1 MAALSAIAR
10 RRFAAGRTRD
20 LCFAAFFFIYAW
32 GQTAAY
38 RSTYPTMQDRLDFA
52 KTFGDNK
59 SVRLF
64 YGEPHDLLTAGGY
77 AAWRVAGVLAIF
89 AAAWG
94 VLAAVRSMRAE
105 EDSGHEELVLAQ
117 PVGRRISF
125 AASISAG
132 VAGAAILWAAVWLG
146 LVVADLPAGESAL
159 FALGLASVG
168 LVSLGVGA
176 VVSQLAATRRLA
188 LELGAGVLG
197 LAFVMRVVA
206 DTASSMDWL
215 RWLTPLGWA
224 EELRPFAGSRPAVLL
239 LLLGSAAVLIVA
251 ARWIAMRRDVG
262 VGFIQTSDTKETDP
276 TLLTSPTAQALRD
289 ERGRLAAWLIAGGFF
304 AVIIGLLADSVSST
318 NVSESLNQQLQKLG
332 VSSVT
337 TASGYIAFSFLI
349 FILMVSLF
357 TASQIAAARHEEA
370 DQRLETLLAQPVGRG
385 RWLAGRLALAVSGAV
400 LLSLVIGLLTWAGAA
415 AVGADISIA
424 DMLGA
429 GANCLPIALLFLGL
443 GALAFALVPRATSGV
458 TYGLV
463 LAAFVWQL
471 FGSLLDLPDWTVK
484 LTPFHHVALVPA
496 ESFKGVAAIVMLA
509 IAALAMLAS
518 IRLFERRDLTGA

>member
-1 MAALSAIAR
+1 MAAFSAIAL
-10 RRFAAGRTRD
+10 RRFAAGRVRD
-20 LCFAAFFFIYAW
+20 LCFAAFFFVYAW
-32 GQTAAY
+32 GQTSAY
-38 RSTYPTMQDRLDFA
+38 RSTYPTLQDRLDFA
-52 KTFGDNK
+52 HSFGDNK

-64 YGEPHDLLTAGGY
+64 YGVPHDLLTAGGY

-94 VLAAVRSMRAE
+94 VLAAVRFMRAE

-125 AASISAG
+125 AASIAAG
-132 VAGAAILWAAVWLG
+132 VAGAAILWLAVWLG
-146 LVVADLPAGESAL
+146 LIVAKLPAGESAL

-197 LAFVMRVVA
+197 LAFVLRVIA
-206 DTASSMDWL
+206 DTANSLDWV
-215 RWLTPLGWA
+215 RWLTPLGWP

-239 LLLGSAAVLIVA
+239 LLLGAAALLIVA
-251 ARWIAMRRDVG
+251 ARWIAVRRDVG
-262 VGFIQTSDTKETDP
+262 VGFVQASDTKEADT
-276 TLLTSPTAQALRD
+276 TLLSSPTAQALRD

-304 AVIIGLLADSVSST
+304 AVVIGVLADSVSSA
-318 NVSESLNQQLQKLG
+318 NVSESLNQQFQKLG
-332 VSSVT
+332 VSSAT
-337 TASGYIAFSFLI
+337 TAAGYIGISFLI

-357 TASQIAAARHEEA
+357 AASQIGAARHEEA
-370 DQRLETLLAQPVGRG
+370 DERLETLLAQPVGRG
-385 RWLAGRLALAVSGAV
+385 RWLAGRLALGVSGAV
-400 LLSLVIGLLTWAGAA
+400 LLSLVIGFLTWAGAA
-415 AVGADISIA
+415 AVGADVSLG

-443 GALAFALVPRATSGV
+443 GALAFSLVPRATSGI

-463 LAAFVWQL
+463 LAAFVWEL
-471 FGSLLDLPDWTVK
+471 FGSLLDLPSWTVD
-484 LTPFHHVALVPA
+484 LTPFHQVALVPA
-496 ESFKGVAAIVMLA
+496 ESFKAVAAIVMIA
-509 IAALAMLAS
+509 IAGVAMLAS
-518 IRLFERRDLTGA
+518 VRLFERRDLTGS

>member
-1 MAALSAIAR
+1 MVALSAIAR
-10 RRFAAGRTRD
+10 RRFAAGRVRD
-20 LCFAAFFFIYAW
+20 LCFAAFFFVYAW
-32 GQTAAY
+32 GQTSAY
-38 RSTYPTMQDRLDFA
+38 GSTYLTMQDRLDFA
-52 KTFGDNK
+52 NAFGDDK

-64 YGEPHDLLTAGGY
+64 YGVPHDLLTAGGY

-105 EDSGHEELVLAQ
+105 EDSGHEELVLSQ

-125 AASISAG
+125 AASILAG

-146 LVVADLPAGESAL
+146 LVAAGLAVGESAL
-159 FALGLASVG
+159 LALGLASLG

-197 LAFVMRVVA
+197 LAFVLRVVA
-206 DTASSMDWL
+206 DTASSLDWV

-224 EELRPFAGSRPAVLL
+224 EELRPFSGSRPAVLL
-239 LLLGSAAVLIVA
+239 LLLGAAAVLIGA

-262 VGFIQTSDTKETDP
+262 VGFVQAPDTKEPDP
-276 TLLTSPTAQALRD
+276 TLLSSPTAQALRD
-289 ERGRLAAWLIAGGFF
+289 ERGRLVAWLIAGGFF
-304 AVIIGLLADSVSST
+304 AVVIGLLADSVSST
-318 NVSESLNQQLQKLG
+318 SVSESLNQQLEKLG

-337 TASGYIAFSFLI
+337 TATGYIAFSFLI

-385 RWLAGRLALAVSGAV
+385 RWLAGRLAIAVWGAA
-400 LLSLVIGLLTWAGAA
+400 LLSLVIGFLTWAGAA
-415 AVGADISIA
+415 SVGADISLG

-429 GANCLPIALLFLGL
+429 GANCLPIAFLFLGL
-443 GALAFALVPRATSGV
+443 GALAFALVPRATSGIA
-458 TYGLV
+458 YGLV
-463 LAAFVWQL
+463 LAAFVWEL
-471 FGSLLDLPDWTVK
+471 FGSLLDLPSWTVD
-484 LTPFHHVALVPA
+484 LTPFHQVALVPA
-496 ESFKGVAAIVMLA
+496 ESFKVVAAAVMVVLAA
-509 IAALAMLAS
+509 IAMLVS
-518 IRLFERRDLTGA
+518 VRLFERRDLTGS

>member
-1 MAALSAIAR
+1 VAALSQLAR
-10 RRFAAGRTRD
+10 RRFAAGRVRD

-32 GQTAAY
+32 GQTSAY

-52 KTFGDNK
+52 RTFGDNK

-64 YGEPHDLLTAGGY
+64 YGVPHDLLSAGGY

-117 PVGRRISF
+117 PIGRRISF
-125 AASISAG
+125 AASIAAG
-132 VAGAAILWAAVWLG
+132 VAGAAILWVAVWLG
-146 LVVADLPAGESAL
+146 LVAAKLPAGESAL

-197 LAFVMRVVA
+197 FAFVLRVIA
-206 DTASSMDWL
+206 DTASSLDWV

-239 LLLGSAAVLIVA
+239 LLLGAAAVLIAA

-262 VGFIQTSDTKETDP
+262 VGFIQASDTKEPDP
-276 TLLTSPTAQALRD
+276 TLLSSPTGQALRD

-304 AVIIGLLADSVSST
+304 AVVIGVLADSVSST
-318 NVSESLNQQLQKLG
+318 NVSEGLNQQLQKLG

-337 TASGYIAFSFLI
+337 SASGYIAFSFLI

-357 TASQIAAARHEEA
+357 AASQIAAARHEEA

-385 RWLAGRLALAVSGAV
+385 HWLAGRLALAVSGAV
-400 LLSLVIGLLTWAGAA
+400 LLSLVVALLTWAGAV
-415 AVGADISIA
+415 AVGADLSLG

-443 GALAFALVPRATSGV
+443 GALAFSIVPRATSGIA
-458 TYGLV
+458 YGLV
-463 LAAFVWQL
+463 LAAFVWEL
-471 FGSLLDLPDWTVK
+471 FGSLLDLPSWTVD
-484 LTPFHHVALVPA
+484 LTPFHQVALVPA
-496 ESFKGVAAIVMLA
+496 EPFKAVAAIVMVV
-509 IAALAMLAS
+509 IAAFAMLAS
-518 IRLFERRDLTGA
+518 VRLFERRDLTGS

>member
-1 MAALSAIAR
+1 MAALSQLAR
-10 RRFAAGRTRD
+10 RRFAAGRVRD
-20 LCFAAFFFIYAW
+20 LCFAAFFFIYTW
-32 GQTAAY
+32 GQTSAY

-52 KTFGDNK
+52 RTFGDNK

-64 YGEPHDLLTAGGY
+64 YGVPHDLLSAGGY

-117 PVGRRISF
+117 PIGRRISF
-125 AASISAG
+125 AASIAAG

-146 LVVADLPAGESAL
+146 LVVAKLPAGESAL
-159 FALGLASVG
+159 FALGLAAVG
-168 LVSLGVGA
+168 LVSLGVGT

-197 LAFVMRVVA
+197 FAFVLRVIA
-206 DTASSMDWL
+206 DTANSLDWV

-224 EELRPFAGSRPAVLL
+224 EEFRPFAGSRPAVLL
-239 LLLGSAAVLIVA
+239 LLLGAAAVLIAA
-251 ARWIAMRRDVG
+251 ARWIALRRDVG
-262 VGFIQTSDTKETDP
+262 VGFIQASDTKEPDP
-276 TLLTSPTAQALRD
+276 TLLSSPTAQALRD

-304 AVIIGLLADSVSST
+304 AVVIGVLADSVSST
-318 NVSESLNQQLQKLG
+318 NVSEGLNQQLQKLG

-337 TASGYIAFSFLI
+337 SASGYIAFSFLI

-385 RWLAGRLALAVSGAV
+385 HWLAGRLALAVSGAV
-400 LLSLVIGLLTWAGAA
+400 LLSLVIGLLTWAGAV
-415 AVGADISIA
+415 AVGAGLSLG

-443 GALAFALVPRATSGV
+443 GALAFSLAPRATSGIA
-458 TYGLV
+458 YGLV
-463 LAAFVWQL
+463 LAAFVWEL
-471 FGSLLDLPDWTVK
+471 FGSLLDLPSWTVD
-484 LTPFHHVALVPA
+484 LTPFHQVALVPA
-496 ESFKGVAAIVMLA
+496 ESFKAGAAIVMVV
-509 IAALAMLAS
+509 IAVLAMIAS
-518 IRLFERRDLTGA
+518 VRLFERRDLTGA

>member
-1 MAALSAIAR
+1 MAALSQIAR

-20 LCFAAFFFIYAW
+20 LCFAAFFFVYAW
-32 GQTAAY
+32 GQTSAY
-38 RSTYPTMQDRLDFA
+38 RSTYPTMQDRLNFA
-52 KTFGDNK
+52 ESFGDNK

-64 YGEPHDLLTAGGY
+64 YGVPHDLLTAGGY

-89 AAAWG
+89 IAAWG

-105 EDSGHEELVLAQ
+105 EDSGHEELVLSQ
-117 PVGRRISF
+117 PVGRQISF
-125 AASISAG
+125 AASILAG
-132 VAGAAILWAAVWLG
+132 IAGAAILWLAVWLG
-146 LVVADLPAGESAL
+146 LVVAKLPAGESAL
-159 FALGLASVG
+159 FALGLASLG

-188 LELGAGVLG
+188 LELGAGALG
-197 LAFVMRVVA
+197 VAFVMRVIA
-206 DTASSMDWL
+206 DTASSLDWM

-224 EELRPFAGSRPAVLL
+224 EEIRPFAGSRPAVLL
-239 LLLGSAAVLIVA
+239 LLLGAAALMTA
-251 ARWIAMRRDVG
+251 GAGWIAMRRDVG
-262 VGFIQTSDTKETDP
+262 VGFVQVSDTKEADP
-276 TLLTSPTAQALRD
+276 TLLSSPTAQALRD

-304 AVIIGLLADSVSST
+304 AVVIGLLADSVSST

-357 TASQIAAARHEEA
+357 TASQIAAVRHEEA
-370 DQRLETLLAQPVGRG
+370 DQRLETLFAQPVGRG

-400 LLSLVIGLLTWAGAA
+400 LLALAIGFLTWVGAVS
-415 AVGADISIA
+415 VGADISLG

-443 GALAFALVPRATSGV
+443 GALAFALVPRATSGIA
-458 TYGLV
+458 YGLI

-471 FGSLLDLPDWTVK
+471 FGSLLDVPDWTVD
-484 LTPFHHVALVPA
+484 LTPFHQVALVPA
-496 ESFKGVAAIVMLA
+496 ESFKAVAAIVMLA
-509 IAALAMLAS
+509 IGVLAMLAAV
-518 IRLFERRDLTGA
+518 RLFERRDLTGA

>member
-1 MAALSAIAR
+1 MVALSQIAR
-10 RRFAAGRTRD
+10 RRFAAGRVRD

-32 GQTAAY
+32 GQTSAY
-38 RSTYPTMQDRLDFA
+38 GSTYPTMQDRVNFA
-52 KTFGDNK
+52 ESFGDNK

-64 YGEPHDLLTAGGY
+64 YGVPHDLLTAGGY

-105 EDSGHEELVLAQ
+105 EDSGHEELILSQ

-125 AASISAG
+125 AASIAAG
-132 VAGAAILWAAVWLG
+132 VAGATIFGLAAWLG
-146 LVVADLPAGESAL
+146 LVAAGLAARESAL
-159 FALGLASVG
+159 LALGLALVG

-188 LELGAGVLG
+188 LELGAGALG
-197 LAFVMRVVA
+197 LAFVLRVIA
-206 DTASSMDWL
+206 DTASPLGWL

-224 EELRPFAGSRPAVLL
+224 EELRPFSGSRPAVLL
-239 LLLGSAAVLIVA
+239 LLLAASALLILA

-262 VGFIQTSDTKETDP
+262 VGFIQASDTKEPDP
-276 TLLTSPTAQALRD
+276 TLLSSPAAHALRD

-304 AVIIGLLADSVSST
+304 AVVIGLLADSVSST
-318 NVSESLNQQLQKLG
+318 NVSEGLNQQLQKLG

-357 TASQIAAARHEEA
+357 TASQITAARHEEA
-370 DQRLETLLAQPVGRG
+370 DQRLETLFAQPVGRG
-385 RWLAGRLALAVSGAV
+385 RWLAGRLALAVTGAA
-400 LLSLVIGLLTWAGAA
+400 LLALAIGFLTWAGAA
-415 AVGADISIA
+415 AVGADISLG

-443 GALAFALVPRATSGV
+443 GALAFALLPRATSEI

-463 LAAFVWQL
+463 LAAFVWEL
-471 FGSLLDLPDWTVK
+471 FGSLLDLPGWTVD
-484 LTPFHHVALVPA
+484 LTPFHQVALVPA
-496 ESFKGVAAIVMLA
+496 ESFKAVAAIVMLA
-509 IAALAMLAS
+509 VAALAMLVAV
-518 IRLFERRDLTGA
+518 RLFERRDLTGA

>member
-10 RRFAAGRTRD
+10 RRFAVGRVRD

-32 GQTAAY
+32 GQTSAY

-52 KTFGDNK
+52 RSFGDNK

-64 YGEPHDLLTAGGY
+64 YGVPHDLLSAGGY

-125 AASISAG
+125 AASIAAG
-132 VAGAAILWAAVWLG
+132 VAGAAILWLAVWLG
-146 LVVADLPAGESAL
+146 LVVAKLPAGESAL
-159 FALGLASVG
+159 FAVGLASVG

-197 LAFVMRVVA
+197 LAFVLRVIA
-206 DTASSMDWL
+206 DTANSLDWV

-224 EELRPFAGSRPAVLL
+224 EELRPFDGSRPAVLF
-239 LLLGSAAVLIVA
+239 LLLGTAALLIAA

-262 VGFIQTSDTKETDP
+262 VGFIQAPDTKEPDP
-276 TLLTSPTAQALRD
+276 TLLSSATAQALRD

-304 AVIIGLLADSVSST
+304 AVVIGLLADSVSST

-370 DQRLETLLAQPVGRG
+370 DERLETLLAQPVGRG
-385 RWLAGRLALAVSGAV
+385 QWLAGRLALAVAGAV
-400 LLSLVIGLLTWAGAA
+400 LLSFVIGLLTWAGAA
-415 AVGADISIA
+415 AVGADISLG

-443 GALAFALVPRATSGV
+443 GALAFALVPRATSGIA
-458 TYGLV
+458 YGLV
-463 LAAFVWQL
+463 LAAFVWEL
-471 FGSLLDLPDWTVK
+471 FGSLLDLPSWTVD
-484 LTPFHHVALVPA
+484 LTPFHQVALVPA
-496 ESFKGVAAIVMLA
+496 ESFKALAAIVMVA
-509 IAALAMLAS
+509 IAAGAMLAS
-518 IRLFERRDLTGA
+518 VRLFERRDLTGS

>member
-10 RRFAAGRTRD
+10 RRFAAGRVRD
-20 LCFAAFFFIYAW
+20 LCFAAFFFVYAW
-32 GQTAAY
+32 GQTSAY
-38 RSTYPTMQDRLDFA
+38 GSTYPTMQDRIDFA

-64 YGEPHDLLTAGGY
+64 YGVPHDLLTAGGY

-105 EDSGHEELVLAQ
+105 EDLGHEELLLSQ

-125 AASISAG
+125 VASIAAG
-132 VAGAAILWAAVWLG
+132 IAGAAILWLAVWLG
-146 LVVADLPAGESAL
+146 LVVAGLPAGESAL

-197 LAFVMRVVA
+197 LAFVLRVIA
-206 DTASSMDWL
+206 DTASSLDWV

-239 LLLGSAAVLIVA
+239 LLLGAAAVLIVA

-262 VGFIQTSDTKETDP
+262 VGFVQVSDTKEPDP
-276 TLLTSPTAQALRD
+276 ALLSSPTALALRD
-289 ERGRLAAWLIAGGFF
+289 ERGRLVAWLIGGGFF

-318 NVSESLNQQLQKLG
+318 NVSEGLNQQLQKLG

-337 TASGYIAFSFLI
+337 SASGYIAFSFLI

-357 TASQIAAARHEEA
+357 TTSQIAAARHEEA
-370 DQRLETLLAQPVGRG
+370 DERLETLFAQPVGRG

-400 LLSLVIGLLTWAGAA
+400 LLALVIGFLTWAGAA
-415 AVGADISIA
+415 SVGADISLG

-443 GALAFALVPRATSGV
+443 GALAFSLVPRATSGI

-463 LAAFVWQL
+463 LAAFVWEL
-471 FGSLLDLPDWTVK
+471 FGSLLDLPNWTVN
-484 LTPFHHVALVPA
+484 LTPFHQVALVPA
-496 ESFKGVAAIVMLA
+496 ESFKAGAAIAMVV

-518 IRLFERRDLTGA
+518 VRLFERRDLTGS